1 MKKETIVRAWRDR
14 DAYLSLSAEERAQ
27 LPAHPAGVVDLRDED
42 LAGVAGAAAGT
53 HYSHCE
59 VLVAQVDDA
68 GGMGRKLGALF
79 GAEGVWSADDR
90 LG

>member
-27 LPAHPAGVVDLRDED
+27 LPAHPAGIVELRDEE

-59 VLVAQVDDA
+59 PTASWCDDCD
-68 GGMGRKLGALF
+68 GGIREISF
-79 GAEGVWSADDR
+79 R
-90 LG
+90 